1 MKKILF
7 VDDEVDITDY
17 AVIFLK
23 SVGYDCI
30 GAKNAKD
37 ALKLLGSFCPDIAI
51 LDISLREKI
60 TGKDILRKALE
71 LKPST
76 KVIMLTGMVDDQTE
90 KECLDLGAMR
100 LVRKPILL
108 NKLLEVIKEV
118 EK

>member
-7 VDDEVDITDY
+7 VDDEMDITDY

-23 SVGYDCI
+23 STGYDCV

-37 ALKLLGSFCPDIAI
+37 AIKLLESFRPDMVI
-51 LDISLREKI
+51 LDISLREKV
-60 TGKDILRKALE
+60 TGKDILKKALTIN
-71 LKPST
+71 PGT
-76 KVIMLTGMVDDQTE
+76 RAIMLTGMVDDQTE